1 LNDVRPDPAAAPSTG
16 PVLEALGLRY
26 RHPGASSDL
35 FDGVSLGLSAG
46 RFVGLIGPN
55 GSGKT
60 TLVRLLGGLLRPAA
74 GEVRLEGR
82 PMSALP
88 PRARARRIA
97 VVLQE
102 STLLFNFS
110 VLEVVLMGRAPR
122 LGLLGLEGPDDF
134 AAARS
139 ALRDVDLLGREGR
152 PIQELSSGER
162 QRALIARALAQEP
175 RVLLMDE
182 PTAFLDMKHALAIYE
197 ILSRLSREQ
206 GLLVL
211 AVSHDLNLAARH
223 AERLLLL
230 HLGRLVADGPPD
242 QVLTRERIREV
253 YETEAEVARD
263 PVSGAPLVLPKGP
276 RR

>member
-1 LNDVRPDPAAAPSTG
+1 LNDVRKEPRAAPPTA

-26 RHPGASSDL
+26 RHPGAPSDL
-35 FDGVSLGLSAG
+35 FDGLSLRLAAG
-46 RFVGLIGPN
+46 EFVGLIGPN

-60 TLVRLLGGLLRPAA
+60 TLVRLLGALLRPAS

-82 PMSALP
+82 PMSLLP

-102 STLLFNFS
+102 SPLLFNFS

-122 LGLLGLEGPDDF
+122 LGLLGLEGPEDF
-134 AAARS
+134 AAARA
-139 ALRDVDLLGREGR
+139 ALRDVDLQGREGR

-197 ILSRLSREQ
+197 ILRRLSREQ
-206 GLLVL
+206 GLSVL

-223 AERLLLL
+223 A
-230 HLGRLVADGPPD
+230 GRLVLLHMGRLAADGPPD

-253 YETEAEVARD
+253 YETEADVARD
-263 PVSGAPLVLPKGP
+263 PSSGAPLVLPQGP
-276 RR
+276 LR

>member
-1 LNDVRPDPAAAPSTG
+1 MNDVRPDPAAAPATA

-26 RHPGASSDL
+26 RHPGAPSDL
-35 FDGVSLGLSAG
+35 FDGLSLGLSGG

-60 TLVRLLGGLLRPAA
+60 TLVRLLGGLLQPAA

-88 PRARARRIA
+88 PRARAQRIA

-102 STLLFNFS
+102 SMLLFNFS

-122 LGLLGLEGPDDF
+122 LGFLGLEGPEDY
-134 AAARS
+134 AAARA
-139 ALRDVDLLGREGR
+139 ALGDVDLLGREAR

-197 ILSRLSREQ
+197 ILGRLSREQ

-223 AERLLLL
+223 AERLVLL

-242 QVLTRERIREV
+242 EVLTRERIREV

-263 PVSGAPLVLPKGP
+263 PSSGTPLVLPKGP

>member
-1 LNDVRPDPAAAPSTG
+1 LNDVLSDPAAAPATA

-26 RHPGASSDL
+26 RHPGAPSDL
-35 FDGVSLGLSAG
+35 FDGLSLGLSAG

-60 TLVRLLGGLLRPAA
+60 TLVRLLGGLLQPAA

-88 PRARARRIA
+88 PRARAQRIA

-102 STLLFNFS
+102 SMLLFNFS

-122 LGLLGLEGPDDF
+122 LGFLGLEGPEDY
-134 AAARS
+134 AAARA
-139 ALRDVDLLGREGR
+139 ALGDVDLLGREAR

-197 ILSRLSREQ
+197 ILGRLSREQ

-223 AERLLLL
+223 AERLVLL
-230 HLGRLVADGPPD
+230 HLGRLVADGPPEE
-242 QVLTRERIREV
+242 VLTRERIREV
-253 YETEAEVARD
+253 YETEVEVARD
-263 PVSGAPLVLPKGP
+263 PSSGTPLVLPKGP

>member
-1 LNDVRPDPAAAPSTG
+1 LNDARPEPAAAPGTA
-16 PVLEALGLRY
+16 PVLEAIGLRY
-26 RHPGASSDL
+26 RHPGAPSDL
-35 FDGVSLGLSAG
+35 FDDLSIGLSTG
-46 RFVGLIGPN
+46 GFVGLIGPN

-60 TLVRLLGGLLRPAA
+60 TLVRLLGGLLRPA
-74 GEVRLEGR
+74 GGQVRLEGR

-88 PRARARRIA
+88 PRARACRIA

-102 STLLFNFS
+102 SPLLFNFS

-122 LGLLGLEGPDDF
+122 LGLLGLEGPKDY
-134 AAARS
+134 AAARA
-139 ALRDVDLLGREGR
+139 ALRDVDLQGREGR

-197 ILSRLSREQ
+197 ILGRLSREQ
-206 GLLVL
+206 GLAVL

-223 AERLLLL
+223 AGRLVLL

-242 QVLTRERIREV
+242 RVLTPERIREV

-263 PVSGAPLVLPKGP
+263 PASGAPLVLPKGP